1 MALVLYPKVPRKALD
16 FSRVKSVT
24 VPDQSMSLAEIIRR
38 FVRKESLPVLKE
50 GVYED
55 RFGDLEKL
63 ANEDIVVQL
72 DRAAEIGD
80 WLKKAEER
88 QKRLDKEKADAA
100 AAAAKVLADRQAKL
114 DALLDSKVTEPV
126 K

>member
-16 FSRVKSVT
+16 FSKVKSVT

-72 DRAAEIGD
+72 DRAAEISD
-80 WLKKAEER
+80 WLRKAEER